1 MTFSEKM
8 REMLNKGMAAS
19 QDIIA
24 KAASQ
29 AKTWGEMGALK
40 VEILQLRSQAEKLTA
55 QLGAETYAALAERKE
70 ASVSVDD
77 PAIRELLVRIT
88 ELDKL
93 VAEKEAAFRKLGG
106 KDSELEREDPGA

>member
-19 QDIIA
+19 QDIIT

-70 ASVSVDD
+70 ASISVDD

-93 VAEKEAAFRKLGG
+93 VAEKEAEFRRLGG
-106 KDSELEREDPGA
+106 KDSELEREGPGA

>member
-8 REMLNKGMAAS
+8 REMLNKGMTAS
-19 QDIIA
+19 QEIFS
-24 KAASQ
+24 KAAAQ

-93 VAEKEAAFRKLGG
+93 VAEKEAAFRKRGG